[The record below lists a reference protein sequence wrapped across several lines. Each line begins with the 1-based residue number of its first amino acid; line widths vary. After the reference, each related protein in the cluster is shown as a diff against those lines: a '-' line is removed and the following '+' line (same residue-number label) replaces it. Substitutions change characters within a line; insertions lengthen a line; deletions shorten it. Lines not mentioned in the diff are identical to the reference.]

1 MCFHMTQI
9 KNEPKIIIFLQF
21 QGEINKMTH
30 PSPLLLANNI
40 SFEVADGICLVLLL
54 FCVLA
59 SGFFSSCETTFSG
72 SNMIRMKNYAEEKVK
87 GARRALYIME
97 HYDKTLS
104 TILVGNN
111 FVNIASTTIAA
122 YLFGKF
128 ILDPTLSNVLNTVI
142 MTIIILICGE
152 IIPKSVA
159 KANPE
164 KLALKF
170 SGTLY
175 FLMKVLTPITWF
187 FGLFQKMALKK
198 VKTSDEP
205 TVTEDELESI
215 IENME
220 EEGVLDE
227 NNVNLLQGVLD
238 MGERTVYDIMT
249 PRVDMIAIEKNATID
264 EVKQVFIDSQFSR
277 IPVFFEDKDNIVGIL
292 NQKDFMTKILKNQ
305 EINISSIITK
315 PLFVTELLKVD
326 DLIRKMQSE
335 KKHLAIVLDEHGGTS
350 GLVTMEDALEE
361 MVGEIYDEHD
371 EEEAAPIKK
380 NGDNSY
386 IIDPDVTIEA
396 LFDFLQIE
404 HLPESDYS
412 SVGGMLYQMSDSLPE
427 KGQEFEIS
435 AVDDILDENN
445 NYIQKVA
452 NLKFTITAVE
462 DRRIKSVNLSVSR
475 EEKIEE

>member
-1 MCFHMTQI
+1 
-9 KNEPKIIIFLQF
+9 
-21 QGEINKMTH
+21 MTH

-40 SFEVADGICLVLLL
+40 TFNFTDGICLVLLL

-59 SGFFSSCETTFSG
+59 SGFFSSCETAFSG
-72 SNMIRMKNYAEEKVK
+72 SNLIRMKTYAEEKVK
-87 GARRALYIME
+87 GARRALYICE

-128 ILDPTLSNVLNTVI
+128 ILNPTLANVLNTII

-164 KLALKF
+164 KLALRY

-175 FLMKVLTPITWF
+175 FLMKILTPFTWF

-198 VKTSDEP
+198 VKTSAEP

-249 PRVDMIAIEKNATID
+249 PRVDMIAIDKNASIED
-264 EVKQVFIDSQFSR
+264 IKDVFISSQFSR

-292 NQKDFMTKILKNQ
+292 NQKDFMTRILKNQ
-305 EINISSIITK
+305 EIKISSLMTK
-315 PLFVTELLKVD
+315 PLFVTELMKVD
-326 DLIRKMQSE
+326 DLIRTMQKE

-371 EEEAAPIKK
+371 EVESAPIKQ
-380 NGDNSY
+380 NGENSF
-386 IIDPDVTIEA
+386 IIDPDVTIED
-396 LFDFLQIE
+396 LFDYLEIE

-412 SVGGMLYQMSDSLPE
+412 SVGGMLYEMSESLPTL
-427 KGQEFEIS
+427 GQEFEIS
-435 AVDDILDENN
+435 AVDDVLNENN
-445 NYIQKVA
+445 DYVQKIA

-462 DRRIKSVNLSVSR
+462 DRRIKSVNLVVSR

>member
-1 MCFHMTQI
+1 
-9 KNEPKIIIFLQF
+9 
-21 QGEINKMTH
+21 MTH
-30 PSPLLLANNI
+30 PSPLLLSNNI
-40 SFEVADGICLVLLL
+40 TFDFTDGICLILLI

-59 SGFFSSCETTFSG
+59 SGFFSSCETAFSG
-72 SNMIRMKNYAEEKVK
+72 ANMIRMKNYAEEKVK

-128 ILDPTLSNVLNTVI
+128 ILNPTLSNVLNTVV

-164 KLALKF
+164 KLSLKY

-175 FLMKVLTPITWF
+175 FLMKVLTPFTWF
-187 FGLFQKMALKK
+187 FGLFQKAALKK
-198 VKTSDEP
+198 VELSSEP

-264 EVKQVFIDSQFSR
+264 DIKQVFVDSQFSR
-277 IPVFFEDKDNIVGIL
+277 IPVYFEDKDNIVGIL

-305 EINISSIITK
+305 EIKISSIMTK
-315 PLFVTELLKVD
+315 PLFVTELMKVD

-371 EEEAAPIKK
+371 DVETAPIKS
-380 NGDNSY
+380 NGENSF
-386 IIDPDVTIEA
+386 ILDPEVTIVD
-396 LFDFLQIE
+396 LFDYLKIE

-412 SVGGMLYQMSDSLPE
+412 SVGGMLYELSDSLPAV
-427 KGQEFEIS
+427 GQEFEIS

-445 NYIQKVA
+445 NYIKKVA

-462 DRRIKSVNLSVSR
+462 DRRIKTVNLVVTR

>member
-1 MCFHMTQI
+1 
-9 KNEPKIIIFLQF
+9 
-21 QGEINKMTH
+21 MTH
-30 PSPLLLANNI
+30 PSPLLLSNTI
-40 SFEVADGICLVLLL
+40 MFEFTDAICLVLLVL
-54 FCVLA
+54 CILA
-59 SGFFSSCETTFSG
+59 SGFFSSSETAFSG
-72 SNMIRMKNYAEEKVK
+72 SNLIRMKSYAEEKVK

-111 FVNIASTTIAA
+111 FVNIASTTICA

-128 ILDPTLSNVLNTVI
+128 ILNPTLANVLNTVI

-152 IIPKSVA
+152 IIPKSIA

-164 KLALKF
+164 KLALKY
-170 SGTLY
+170 SSSLY
-175 FLMKVLTPITWF
+175 LLMKILTPFTWF
-187 FGLFQKMALKK
+187 FGLFQKAALKK
-198 VKTSDEP
+198 VQISDEP

-249 PRVDMIAIEKNATID
+249 PRVDMIAIEKASTI
-264 EVKQVFIDSQFSR
+264 EEIKETFISSQFSR

-292 NQKDFMTKILKNQ
+292 NQKDFMTKVLKNQ
-305 EINISSIITK
+305 EFKITDIMTK
-315 PLFVTELLKVD
+315 PIFVTELMKVD
-326 DLIRKMQSE
+326 DLIRKMQKE

-371 EEEAAPIKK
+371 EVESAPIKV
-380 NGDNSY
+380 NGENSY
-386 IIDPDVTIEA
+386 ILDPDVTITD
-396 LFDFLQIE
+396 LFEYLEIE
-404 HLPESDYS
+404 HLPETDYS
-412 SVGGMLYQMSDSLPE
+412 SIGGMLYEMSESLPAV
-427 KGQEFEIS
+427 GQEFEIS
-435 AVDDILDENN
+435 AIDEVLNENN
-445 NYIQKVA
+445 DYIQKIA

-462 DRRIKSVNLSVSR
+462 DRRIKAISLSVTR
-475 EEKIEE
+475 EEKVEE